1 MRSHAPRSIM
11 LLLALASAPV
21 PAGIEPVSDG
31 LRRCSLE
38 TDAQKRLACFDA
50 LVSALP
56 KIQSD
61 QFGMTVDIAR
71 KRDPVAIAKGENES
85 LTGKI
90 AALQEAPRGEYIFTL
105 DSGQIWIQAESRPS
119 IHFQVGETVQIE
131 RGAMGSLWLA
141 ADHHRKTR
149 VKRIQ

>member
-11 LLLALASAPV
+11 LILALAGAPV
-21 PAGIEPVSDG
+21 LAGIEPVSDG

-61 QFGMTVDIAR
+61 QFGPEIFAFRAR
-71 KRDPVAIAKGENES
+71 R
-85 LTGKI
+85 
-90 AALQEAPRGEYIFTL
+90 
-105 DSGQIWIQAESRPS
+105 
-119 IHFQVGETVQIE
+119 
-131 RGAMGSLWLA
+131 
-141 ADHHRKTR
+141 
-149 VKRIQ
+149 